1 MKTTKWNL
9 SYRPPQLVVG
19 ACYLFT
25 PMSRD
30 GGVKKSKK
38 RNTKAGAT
46 HESQFRAT
54 VDKVYDGWYL
64 LRTDKGR
71 NTTMMRN
78 ALGIDWEAKR
88 V

>member
-1 MKTTKWNL
+1 MKTMKWNL

-25 PMSRD
+25 PITVEGKVR
-30 GGVKKSKK
+30 KSKK
-38 RNTKAGAT
+38 RNAEAGDT

-54 VDKVYDGWYL
+54 VDKAYNGWYL
-64 LRTDKGR
+64 LRTDKGHR
-71 NTTMMRN
+71 TTMMKN

>member
-25 PMSRD
+25 PMT
-30 GGVKKSKK
+30 VKGKVRKSKK
-38 RNTKAGAT
+38 RNAEAGAT

-54 VDKVYDGWYL
+54 VENAYNGWYL

-71 NTTMMRN
+71 STTMMRN

>member
-9 SYRPPQLVVG
+9 SYRPPQLIVG

-25 PMSRD
+25 PMTAEGKVRR
-30 GGVKKSKK
+30 SKK
-38 RNTKAGAT
+38 RNAEAGAT

-54 VDKVYDGWYL
+54 VENAYNGWYL

>member
-19 ACYLFT
+19 ARYLFT
-25 PMSRD
+25 PMNKA
-30 GGVKKSKK
+30 GGVRKSKK
-38 RNTKAGAT
+38 TNTEAGAT

-54 VDKVYDGWYL
+54 VENAYKGWYL
-64 LRTDKGR
+64 LRTDKGHH
-71 NTTMMRN
+71 TTMVRN